1 MTVRSKQPLQHRSCN
16 VLDFIFVRD
25 ERERVDGRPVDQD
38 IDLGSHTISTVQ
50 EFIVRQTLQPYLNPW
65 FTVSGELR
73 RHEEMRERADSI
85 LREYIR
91 TRRQE
96 EPGRRDQLGTP
107 SPPEPQG
114 SRGGARLAARTQVAD
129 GHRKVLRVAVD
140 PAGRPGTPGHA
151 WTRLGMA
158 AMNSVSSR

>member
-1 MTVRSKQPLQHRSCN
+1 MPIGETAIVHRM
-16 VLDFIFVRD
+16 
-25 ERERVDGRPVDQD
+25 REGEPSDVDGVVLEVDAER
-38 IDLGSHTISTVQ
+38 GSGDGDH
-50 EFIVRQTLQPYLNPW
+50 R
-65 FTVSGELR
+65 GG
-73 RHEEMRERADSI
+73 
-85 LREYIR
+85 
-91 TRRQE
+91 RRQE

-158 AMNSVSSR
+158 AMTSVSSR